1 VDAQVSQH
9 ASGKNRQ
16 MTTTERV
23 RTLPTSMLRE
33 LPRFILIV
41 LFAFA
46 SIDKLIH
53 FRGFVAAI
61 QSYHVLPSTLE
72 SSAAIFF
79 IMAEFAIALGLLTR
93 RWRRAA
99 CLSAVLLLG
108 TFTVVYLVVDPVGV
122 CGCWFT
128 LTLNSGGY
136 FHILQN
142 LVFIALAI
150 LTWMDHKPSQPDAS
164 SVLYST
170 RSSTAESDDGR
181 LKPA

>member
-1 VDAQVSQH
+1 MTPTARLSKLP
-9 ASGKNRQ
+9 AS
-16 MTTTERV
+16 
-23 RTLPTSMLRE
+23 LLRE
-33 LPRFILIV
+33 LPRLILIG
-41 LFAFA
+41 LFSLAA
-46 SIDKLIH
+46 IDKLLH

-61 QSYHVLPSTLE
+61 QSYRVMPSRLE

-79 IMAEFAIALGLLTR
+79 IMAEFAIAIGLLTK

-99 CLSAVLLLG
+99 CLSAVLLLA
-108 TFTVVYLVVDPVGV
+108 TFTIVYLVVNPAGV

-150 LTWMDHKPSQPDAS
+150 LTWMEHKSSP
-164 SVLYST
+164 SVLYPTSH
-170 RSSTAESDDGR
+170 STAESDDGR

>member
-1 VDAQVSQH
+1 VVSQH
-9 ASGKNRQ
+9 LSSVSRQ
-16 MTTTERV
+16 TTPAARL
-23 RTLPTSMLRE
+23 RTLPAAIVRE
-33 LPRFILIV
+33 LPRFILIA

-46 SIDKLIH
+46 AIDKLIH

-61 QSYHVLPSTLE
+61 QSYEVVPTRLQTY
-72 SSAAIFF
+72 AAIFF
-79 IMAEFAIALGLLTR
+79 IMAELAIALGLVTR

-99 CLSAVLLLG
+99 SISAVLLLT
-108 TFTVVYLVVDPVGV
+108 TFTVVYMAVDPGRV

-142 LVFIALAI
+142 VVFIGLAI
-150 LTWMDHKPSQPDAS
+150 VTWMDHKPARPDS
-164 SVLYST
+164 SSISYST
-170 RSSTAESDDGR
+170 STSTAESDDGR